1 MSLATI
7 VSSARLISIKLHSVE
22 ISLEYFFKRV
32 GTVMVLYDKKNH
44 TKWSSFRR
52 QIPLL
57 MPSSSSNILIPFI
70 VIIQAFHATRSCPLF
85 QIYFVFFFFESNHH
99 STNQSYSRIWDID
112 YPSNICLIIQA
123 RDWRAELIF
132 PNCGIY
138 INTCVHYNH
147 SLFNIHL
154 LFSKLTWCFNLTL
167 TCYYWGSKLDCK

>member
-99 STNQSYSRIWDID
+99 STNQSHSRIWDID

-132 PNCGIY
+132 PNSV
-138 INTCVHYNH
+138 TVVFT
-147 SLFNIHL
+147 S
-154 LFSKLTWCFNLTL
+154 TL
-167 TCYYWGSKLDCK
+167 AFIIITVYSISICYSVNWLDVSIWH